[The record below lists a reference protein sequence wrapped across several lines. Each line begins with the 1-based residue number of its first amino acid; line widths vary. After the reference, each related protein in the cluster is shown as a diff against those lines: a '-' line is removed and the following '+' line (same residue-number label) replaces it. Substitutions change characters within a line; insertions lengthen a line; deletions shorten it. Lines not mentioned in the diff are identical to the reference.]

1 MFYLASLEAQS
12 LNTEKSVLDVRDIF
26 ISTVRDS
33 IASFTK
39 LWQTACTESS
49 LVHPAA
55 LSNASNEW
63 DATVGEHGFEKVFF
77 VDKTTDYLPLIQ
89 TCRLSQR
96 QNWDEFCIQEKQ
108 L

>member
-1 MFYLASLEAQS
+1 M
-12 LNTEKSVLDVRDIF
+12 
-26 ISTVRDS
+26 
-33 IASFTK
+33 
-39 LWQTACTESS
+39 
-49 LVHPAA
+49 HPAA

-63 DATVGEHGFEKVFF
+63 DATVGEHGFEKFCVFVFFF

-89 TCRLSQR
+89 TRRLSQR